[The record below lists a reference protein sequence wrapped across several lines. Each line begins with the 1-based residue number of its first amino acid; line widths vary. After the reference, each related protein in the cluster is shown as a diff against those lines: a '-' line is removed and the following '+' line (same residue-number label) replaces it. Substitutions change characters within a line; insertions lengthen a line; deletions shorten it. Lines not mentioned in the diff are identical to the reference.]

1 MCSNISR
8 DVTSRTGLGQ
18 RANFNERLPF
28 QKESTDYGPMVRLTR
43 DARILSASAPK
54 LLSSVP
60 FGDFASLHY
69 YTTSSTVCVLSI
81 YSVSPHRPYLAKN
94 V

>member
-69 YTTSSTVCVLSI
+69 LHHLLNCLCAIHLFCLS
-81 YSVSPHRPYLAKN
+81 A
-94 V
+94 